1 MFVANRMTPNPVT
14 VPPDTSII
22 DAAHIMKQKHF
33 RRLPV
38 VENGKLVGFFS
49 DRDLMRIAPSPAT
62 SLSRFEIRELLTKIK
77 VTEIMHKNVPTVRD
91 DATIEEASLI
101 MYQNKVDGLPVLS
114 QLGAV
119 VGIITE
125 TDIFKALIDIMGL
138 PKGKTRLTLEVEN
151 KIGAVKEIAE
161 VFSNG
166 GLNIDSLITCK
177 QPNGKYEFVIRG
189 NFPEQ
194 VEDGIK
200 KQLEAKGY
208 KIIHAVRIE

>member
-77 VTEIMHKNVPTVRD
+77 VTEIMHKNVPTVQD

-161 VFSNG
+161 
-166 GLNIDSLITCK
+166 SLITCK